1 MDSLNVS
8 RSRSSSSSGV
18 RGRLDEVWEV
28 TEDAGPGV
36 ERGEA
41 GAGEEAMGGGVT
53 DVERWLVAMWIVGLA
68 RQKAEVFGGADWGVG
83 VSTVWETEAEGCLP
97 GWTWGTDKPALS
109 AFCRNLSAALARFL
123 SRSLSLFSF
132 FLSLRESWSFST
144 SL

>member
-1 MDSLNVS
+1 MDSLNES

-18 RGRLDEVWEV
+18 RGRLDEVCEV

-41 GAGEEAMGGGVT
+41 AAGEEGGGGVT
-53 DVERWLVAMWIVGLA
+53 DVERWFVAMWIVGLA
-68 RQKAEVFGGADWGVG
+68 RQKAEVFGGAG
-83 VSTVWETEAEGCLP
+83 WETCVSVGWDAEVEGCLVC
-97 GWTWGTDKPALS
+97 WTWGTDKPAFS

-123 SRSLSLFSF
+123 SRSLSRFSF
-132 FLSLRESWSFST
+132 FLSLRESWSLST